1 MSKYAVITIETIKNK
16 YFIEANSKQEA
27 RKFVMEEGCGFDN
40 IEIDHTE
47 KFVEVLKENADDNT

>member
-1 MSKYAVITIETIKNK
+1 MNRYAVITIETIKNK

-27 RKFVMEEGCGFDN
+27 KRFVMEEGCGFDN

-47 KFVEVLKENADDNT
+47 KFVKVLKENAK